1 MLRTNANYTVMSS
14 IKKSFSELTFTCL
27 VLTGSAFAAQAKEV
41 VKDSLGLVR
50 EGDKTFVKYKVE
62 PKQTLFSIVKRFGSS
77 VPEYKAANP
86 GAPDGIKVGDV
97 LKIPYNKPLR
107 SFGGGSYASSTPAKK
122 AEPLPQY
129 PTTPPQQATPAP
141 TNSPKMVTH
150 IVEPG
155 QGLYGIAAKYHINV
169 TDIKKWNS
177 LSSDNLEVG
186 QVLIIDAAEANKRNT
201 TEARNFIQK
210 VDVQPNYPVASSVPS
225 TSGAST
231 AGVNTS
237 EPEVKVSSE
246 VSRSQSGFKKTTET
260 GLAELIDVEDKSG
273 KYLAL
278 HRSAPVGTL
287 VNVKNVANGQSIWV
301 KVIGRLPDL
310 GGDKVVIKLSPR
322 AFEKLN
328 PVDKRIKAEINYL
341 TP

>member
-1 MLRTNANYTVMSS
+1 MSS
-14 IKKSFSELTFTCL
+14 IKKSISELTFTCL
-27 VLTGSAFAAQAKEV
+27 VLTGSAVVAEAKEV
-41 VKDSLGLVR
+41 VKDSLGLIR
-50 EGDKTFVKYKVE
+50 EGDKTFVKYKVD
-62 PKQTLFSIVKRFGSS
+62 PKQTLFSIVKRFGSN

-86 GAPDGIKVGDV
+86 GAPDGIKVGDI
-97 LKIPYNKPLR
+97 LKIPYNRTLR
-107 SFGGGSYASSTPAKK
+107 TMGSSSTASTPPARKPDP
-122 AEPLPQY
+122 APQY
-129 PTTPPQQATPAP
+129 PTTPPQQQVPSN
-141 TNSPKMVTH
+141 TNAPKMVTH
-150 IVEPG
+150 LVEPG
-155 QGLYGIAAKYHINV
+155 QGLYGIAAKYHIAV
-169 TDIKKWNS
+169 ADIRKWNS

-186 QVLIIDAAEANKRNT
+186 QVLIIDPAEANKRNN

-210 VDVQPNYPVASSVPS
+210 VDVQPNYPTTPANTQPTFS
-225 TSGAST
+225 TP
-231 AGVNTS
+231 VNTS
-237 EPEVKVSSE
+237 EPEVKLSSE
-246 VSRSQSGFKKTTET
+246 VSRSQSGFKKTIET

-310 GGDKVVIKLSPR
+310 GADKVVIKLSPR

-328 PVDKRIKAEINYL
+328 PVDKRIKAEINYM